1 METYADDPCTLFG
14 PKVEKEDCTYNAKTL
29 RMIGQMHKAISVIQF
44 KLEAEIIRRRPD
56 FEMDDRMLLHRIDF
70 ERKTITMPNGKEYEL
85 KDSFLPTVNPADPY
99 KLTDEEREIM
109 NKLHRSFV
117 SSEKLKK
124 HIRCLFRYGC
134 MYTVSN
140 SNLLFHASIPLNADG
155 TLKDVSIAGK
165 MYKGKALLE
174 KVGHLI
180 RTAFFAE
187 EDNEDRPFAVDYVW
201 YLWCGKDSP
210 AFDKD
215 KMATFERYFLKEKEL
230 HKEVKGH
237 YYSLRNEE
245 KVCDMLLDE
254 FGVIGTHRHIIN
266 GHVPVK
272 TIQGENPIKANGK
285 MMVIDGGFSKAYHSE
300 TGIAGYTLIYNSYG
314 LNLTAHEPFT
324 SKADAVARETDIV
337 SNRVA
342 VSYMSRRQL
351 VGDTDTGH
359 ALKERIQELIQLL
372 DAYRTGIIK
381 EKK

>member
-1 METYADDPCTLFG
+1 
-14 PKVEKEDCTYNAKTL
+14 
-29 RMIGQMHKAISVIQF
+29 
-44 KLEAEIIRRRPD
+44 
-56 FEMDDRMLLHRIDF
+56 
-70 ERKTITMPNGKEYEL
+70 
-85 KDSFLPTVNPADPY
+85 
-99 KLTDEEREIM
+99 
-109 NKLHRSFV
+109 
-117 SSEKLKK
+117 
-124 HIRCLFRYGC
+124 
-134 MYTVSN
+134 
-140 SNLLFHASIPLNADG
+140 
-155 TLKDVSIAGK
+155 

-300 TGIAGYTLIYNSYG
+300 TGIAGYTLVYHSRG
-314 LNLTAHEPFT
+314 FQLVQHEPFT
-324 SKADAVARETDIV
+324 SMQKPLKKGRI
-337 SNRVA
+337 SNR
-342 VSYMSRRQL
+342 
-351 VGDTDTGH
+351 
-359 ALKERIQELIQLL
+359 ALR
-372 DAYRTGIIK
+372 
-381 EKK
+381 

>member
-1 METYADDPCTLFG
+1 MYVHGEQLKSAVPRLHTPECRRYA
-14 PKVEKEDCTYNAKTL
+14 
-29 RMIGQMHKAISVIQF
+29 
-44 KLEAEIIRRRPD
+44 
-56 FEMDDRMLLHRIDF
+56 
-70 ERKTITMPNGKEYEL
+70 ERCVH
-85 KDSFLPTVNPADPY
+85 S
-99 KLTDEEREIM
+99 R
-109 NKLHRSFV
+109 
-117 SSEKLKK
+117 
-124 HIRCLFRYGC
+124 
-134 MYTVSN
+134 
-140 SNLLFHASIPLNADG
+140 
-155 TLKDVSIAGK
+155 K

-272 TIQGENPIKANGK
+272 P
-285 MMVIDGGFSKAYHSE
+285 SK
-300 TGIAGYTLIYNSYG
+300 
-314 LNLTAHEPFT
+314 
-324 SKADAVARETDIV
+324 V
-337 SNRVA
+337 
-342 VSYMSRRQL
+342 
-351 VGDTDTGH
+351 
-359 ALKERIQELIQLL
+359 RI
-372 DAYRTGIIK
+372 R
-381 EKK
+381 